1 MPPHS
6 LTEESHATYA
16 RDMVA
21 VPEVFQPTQLRPG
34 WAKKDTL
41 PSVQGQRGDK
51 EESPPEPTQREPKS
65 LTRAGNGAP
74 WFNQSAPLRV
84 KGAKK
89 FKPTCAL
96 WEVGLTTGPEGRRN
110 AKTSKEGPTV

>member
-1 MPPHS
+1 MI
-6 LTEESHATYA
+6 
-16 RDMVA
+16 A

-34 WAKKDTL
+34 WAKKETL

-51 EESPPEPTQREPKS
+51 EESPPEPTQSEPKS